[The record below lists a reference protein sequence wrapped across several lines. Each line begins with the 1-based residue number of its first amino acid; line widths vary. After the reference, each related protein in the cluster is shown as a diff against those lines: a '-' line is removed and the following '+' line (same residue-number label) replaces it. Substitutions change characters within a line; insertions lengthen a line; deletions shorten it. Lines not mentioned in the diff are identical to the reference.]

1 MSEPELQQK
10 SSRRRWVFAALWGF
24 AAVGALALHL
34 GGAALAVAHLRAND
48 DDGLGANGAEYAVEM
63 SSPDVEENDLPPG
76 PDADASQATPQT
88 AEQKEEGKETDLP
101 QDKVHED
108 EDPDRVVTAN
118 ASKKPV
124 EDDPKVAAVQTQA
137 SDAAPAQEA
146 TARQALEEKSPDAQ
160 QPKAPNP
167 GIGKD
172 KLKLTANW
180 GRKISAYFE
189 LHKRYPP
196 DKSKNAT
203 VKVSLVISR
212 LGKIISAAVAESSG
226 DPVFDDE
233 ALAMIHRSDPVP
245 KPVAGL
251 TDDEFAF
258 SLDVKFSKPP
268 K

>member
-1 MSEPELQQK
+1 MSEPALEQK
-10 SSRRRWVFAALWGF
+10 SSRRLWVF

-34 GGAALAVAHLRAND
+34 GGAALALAHLRAD
-48 DDGLGANGAEYAVEM
+48 DDYGLGANGAAYDVDM
-63 SSPDVEENDLPPG
+63 SSPDVEESDAPPG
-76 PDADASQATPQT
+76 PDSEESPPTPQLT
-88 AEQKEEGKETDLP
+88 EQKEEVKETDLP
-101 QDKVHED
+101 KDAVHED
-108 EDPDRVVTAN
+108 EDPDRVVTTSDA
-118 ASKKPV
+118 KKPV
-124 EDDPKVAAVQTQA
+124 EDDPKVAAVQSQA
-137 SDAAPAQEA
+137 SDATPASVA
-146 TARQALEEKSPDAQ
+146 SARQALEEKSPDAQ
-160 QPKAPNP
+160 QPKAPNL

-172 KLKLTANW
+172 KLKMTANW

-196 DKSKNAT
+196 DKMKNAT

-226 DPVFDDE
+226 DPVFDE
-233 ALAMIHRSDPVP
+233 AALAMIHRSDPVP